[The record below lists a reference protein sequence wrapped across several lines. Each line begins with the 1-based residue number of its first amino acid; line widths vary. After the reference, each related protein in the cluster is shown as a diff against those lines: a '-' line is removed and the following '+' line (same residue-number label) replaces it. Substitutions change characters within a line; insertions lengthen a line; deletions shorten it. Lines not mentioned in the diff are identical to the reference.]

1 MKKVICFS
9 LWGDDERYTHG
20 ALHNVELAKEVY
32 PGWICRFYIGKSTP
46 RDIVSE
52 LEKSEN
58 VETIMM
64 DEAGDWTGMFWRFLA
79 ASDSTVDVMLSRDCD
94 SRLWHREKL
103 AVDEWLASGKQFHIM
118 RDHPYHGVPIL
129 GGMWGA
135 RSPLL
140 SNMGELVREYDKGD
154 FWQVDQQFLS
164 KVVHPIV
171 KSESFVHDEFF
182 EKKPFPTRRDPKHF
196 VGQAY
201 AGCGKILDDEDT
213 FQNFVKRC
221 EDEGTC

>member
-9 LWGDDERYTHG
+9 LWGSDERYTHG
-20 ALHNVELAKEVY
+20 AIHNAELAKEVY
-32 PGWICRFYIGKSTP
+32 PGWVCRFYVGTSTP
-46 RDIVSE
+46 KDIVSE
-52 LEKSEN
+52 LQGKDN
-58 VETIMM
+58 VEVVKM
-64 DEAGDWTGMFWRFLA
+64 DSEGSWTGMFWRFLA
-79 ASDSTVDVMLSRDCD
+79 ASDSSVDIMLSRDCD

-129 GGMWGA
+129 GGMWGT
-135 RSPLL
+135 RNPLL
-140 SNMGELVREYDKGD
+140 SNMTELIKNYDKGD
-154 FWQVDQQFLS
+154 FWQVDQNFLAS
-164 KVVHPIV
+164 VVYPIV
-171 KSESFVHDEFF
+171 KEKSFVHDDYF
-182 EKKPFPTRRDPKHF
+182 EKKLFPTKRDPKHF

-221 EDEGTC
+221 KDESTC